1 MKRKIALLLAAVMAV
16 TAFPMTAMAASENSV
31 TRQAV
36 KAGDEVLLIEER
48 PGLPASGTDWSRIGH
63 FKIYLKESVKAGDTF
78 KVSLENAEFAFDKKI
93 TLSGNTTTTTETVRI
108 AEFLSKHDMVIGDL
122 KTTQPTITTPTSFTA
137 NEVATY
143 RTTLL
148 TNLASDTDVK
158 DVVITYKLK
167 NTTSETLNAVNNT
180 PTDGSLAVDSIK
192 SIDIVVT
199 GGSEKKYTTENS
211 IAIFNSE
218 HGANSI
224 TAPSITSATTVDNLK
239 TIANDILNE
248 VNSAITY
255 LGNEA
260 KVVIAAT
267 DADGTKIADVSK
279 VTDAAALA
287 KTVDEDTVIITI
299 TYNAF
304 KTISA
309 TEYEDSKNI
318 LLPEPS
324 ISTGTTVADV
334 IRYKKALLKELKTID
349 SKVEDVIV
357 TYNGGEDDF
366 SDPSVVVDK
375 IDALIKVSFGTTTS
389 EEKDEIT
396 AYNNDSAVGS
406 YDEDNKVYTRNASG
420 EVPYTLSIGS
430 GLTTA
435 TVRISANANSGASIY
450 IPIVVELV
458 GDKDEYRIRVSDAG
472 NTTISETSHVF
483 ASKADGKTKAYVKD
497 TVTAR
502 SQFELKRI
510 IIEEKKLASI
520 KDGSFYLKAPKG
532 YEFTSVSKIKIGI
545 EPGLSGNISASTV
558 DYDDRRDKIDHST
571 LLFNIKGINQSTDVK
586 GALYIEGVVLVA
598 EDEETIKTGD
608 VNLTIDNYGSST
620 IYTEESFKVATASDY
635 TIELKRTKDAIPTL
649 VSGRLEGNV
658 KYADNKK
665 AFAGMDDNLDDE
677 YHKAARVKVSEK
689 IPAAWWA
696 ERTTKLTLPED
707 VTILKAKF
715 DKITNLIDDSKT
727 ALQEGTTGDKDAIY
741 YNTQKKVNRVT
752 VDDNEL
758 IITNLKI
765 EKDKKAS
772 FELDLWL
779 GMAVNFEGDIDL
791 TLSGSAV
798 EKSTNEDYPKVT
810 IAKAIKPV
818 EVKVDKVSEVQVG
831 YQYFTVSDF
840 SITETAAGNLLKG
853 KEVRVSITDGIS
865 IDMEIAKGF
874 TAKVTE
880 GDLKISNVTTSSVL
894 STRPNANT
902 KTEGQ
907 ITFEIDRES
916 DEASTIS
923 FSNVQV
929 KVSRNVPYSN
939 LSASEDRG
947 IDLVVWGNAIAQN
960 YYQLAENDE
969 TKFVNQNDLFTVP
982 GVSAKYINVVTVAN
996 DASSEFKNTVKVTI
1010 GNPVIKIN
1018 DQDFTMPVAAYVS
1031 TASNSTMVPVRFV
1044 ANALGLADETVKW
1057 DDANKTV
1064 TVDAGTRIVQF
1075 QIGNTNYLVNGVS
1088 VPMVS
1093 PDGLPVAAE
1102 ITSERAFIPFRA
1114 LGEAFNV
1121 TVGWDAATSTAT
1133 YNAAE
1138 AK

>member
-1 MKRKIALLLAAVMAV
+1 MKRKLALLLAAVMAV

-36 KAGDEVLLIEER
+36 KSGDEVVLIEE
-48 PGLPASGTDWSRIGH
+48 GTDNLDGVSGDDWSRIGY
-63 FKIYLKESVKAGDTF
+63 FKIVLKETVTDGDKF
-78 KVSLENAEFAFDKKI
+78 GIRLENAEFNFQGSTVKYVEQPAEVITDANKDNFGVTSTIPAAGSGIPKATLDNALKAIEDEFDMTDARFVKVEHDA
-93 TLSGNTTTTTETVRI
+93 TLNETDPANPVYDGLTAI
-108 AEFLSKHDMVIGDL
+108 EVTYSL
-122 KTTQPTITTPTSFTA
+122 KTVVEDEGKEIKDSGAITTY
-137 NEVATY
+137 N
-143 RTTLL
+143 
-148 TNLASDTDVK
+148 TNK
-158 DVVITYKLK
+158 
-167 NTTSETLNAVNNT
+167 
-180 PTDGSLAVDSIK
+180 G
-192 SIDIVVT
+192 
-199 GGSEKKYTTENS
+199 
-211 IAIFNSE
+211 
-218 HGANSI
+218 
-224 TAPSITSATTVDNLK
+224 
-239 TIANDILNE
+239 
-248 VNSAITY
+248 
-255 LGNEA
+255 
-260 KVVIAAT
+260 
-267 DADGTKIADVSK
+267 
-279 VTDAAALA
+279 
-287 KTVDEDTVIITI
+287 
-299 TYNAF
+299 TYNPD
-304 KTISA
+304 T
-309 TEYEDSKNI
+309 
-318 LLPEPS
+318 
-324 ISTGTTVADV
+324 
-334 IRYKKALLKELKTID
+334 R
-349 SKVEDVIV
+349 
-357 TYNGGEDDF
+357 
-366 SDPSVVVDK
+366 
-375 IDALIKVSFGTTTS
+375 
-389 EEKDEIT
+389 
-396 AYNNDSAVGS
+396 
-406 YDEDNKVYTRNASG
+406 VYTRKG
-420 EVPYTLSIGS
+420 EAVAGDIIDAKYELEIGS
-430 GLTTA
+430 SLTNA
-435 TVRISANANSGASIY
+435 TVTMKETAKAGSVIL
-450 IPIVVELV
+450 IPIVVILD
-458 GDKDEYRIRVSDAG
+458 GDEDEYRIRVSDSG

-483 ASKADGKTKAYVKD
+483 ASKADGKTKTYVKD

-510 IIEEKKLASI
+510 IIEEQKLGSI
-520 KDGSFYLKAPKG
+520 KEGKFYLNAPKG
-532 YEFTSVSKIKIGI
+532 YEFTSVGNIEVGR
-545 EPGLSGNISASTV
+545 EPGLGGTIVKDSNTV
-558 DYDDRRDKIDHST
+558 KYDDRRGKVDYTT
-571 LLFNIKGINQSTDVK
+571 LLFDIRGITPSTDIK
-586 GALYIEGVVLVA
+586 GALYIDNVVLVA

-658 KYADNKK
+658 KYANDSK
-665 AFAGMDDNLDDE
+665 AFSGMTDNIDDE
-677 YHKAARVKVSEK
+677 FHKAARVKVAEK

-715 DKITNLIDDSKT
+715 DKITNLDDSKT
-727 ALQEGTTGDKDAIY
+727 ELQAGTTDKADSIY
-741 YNTQKKVNRVT
+741 YNTQKKVGKVT

-758 IITNLKI
+758 TITNLKI
-765 EKDKKAS
+765 NADKKAS

-798 EKSTNEDYPKVT
+798 EKSTDGDYPKVT

-818 EVKVDKVSEVQVG
+818 EVNVDKVSEVQVG

-894 STRPNANT
+894 STRPNATT

-923 FSNVQV
+923 FTNVQV

-939 LSASEDRG
+939 LSASDDRG
-947 IDLVVWGNAIAQN
+947 IDLVVWGNAIAAN
-960 YYQLAENDE
+960 YYQLDENDGL
-969 TKFVNQNDLFTVP
+969 VNQNDLFTVP

-996 DASSEFKNTVKVTI
+996 DASSEFKNVVQVTI

-1133 YNAAE
+1133 YNAAD
-1138 AK
+1138 KK

>member
-1 MKRKIALLLAAVMAV
+1 MKRKLALLLAAVMAV
-16 TAFPMTAMAASENSV
+16 TAFPMTALAASENSV

-36 KAGDEVLLIEER
+36 KAEDEVVLVEER
-48 PGLPASGTDWSRIGH
+48 AGLPVSGDKWSRIGH
-63 FKIYLKESVKAGDTF
+63 FKIVLKEDVRVGDMF
-78 KVSLENAEFAFDKKI
+78 KINLENAEFNFGGKI
-93 TLSGNTTTTTETVRI
+93 KGSVDTPSTETATLTR
-108 AEFLSKHDMVIGDL
+108 FLNDNDHTLVNEIPD
-122 KTTQPTITTPTSFTA
+122 TSA
-137 NEVATY
+137 KEVKASAVKVY
-143 RTTLL
+143 REGLESEI
-148 TNLASDTDVK
+148 NAVAA
-158 DVVITYKLK
+158 LK
-167 NTTSETLNAVNNT
+167 N
-180 PTDGSLAVDSIK
+180 
-192 SIDIVVT
+192 
-199 GGSEKKYTTENS
+199 
-211 IAIFNSE
+211 
-218 HGANSI
+218 
-224 TAPSITSATTVDNLK
+224 ATK
-239 TIANDILNE
+239 
-248 VNSAITY
+248 
-255 LGNEA
+255 
-260 KVVIAAT
+260 
-267 DADGTKIADVSK
+267 
-279 VTDAAALA
+279 
-287 KTVDEDTVIITI
+287 
-299 TYNAF
+299 
-304 KTISA
+304 
-309 TEYEDSKNI
+309 
-318 LLPEPS
+318 
-324 ISTGTTVADV
+324 
-334 IRYKKALLKELKTID
+334 
-349 SKVEDVIV
+349 DVIV
-357 TYNGGEDDF
+357 TYNTSKVLNRADRTPADVNEVVSTIDSTQFVVLDEVKNYTGASAITDFNSATGASVAAFAGTTGAALKAYRGTLLTAVEAAIGANGEDAAVKVFNDGVEVTDALDDVEVI
-366 SDPSVVVDK
+366 DPSEVTVAISYTAFKTIPTQAAFETEFDYEFTTVKPAPGANYTVADLKAWKTALVNELKGVNSKVNDVKITYNVGEELTSSSANTEVVQVIDTPITVVLNKSDSTSVDILAYDPDK
-375 IDALIKVSFGTTTS
+375 GEYVGSTYTRFG
-389 EEKDEIT
+389 EPV
-396 AYNNDSAVGS
+396 NNDKTSDVA
-406 YDEDNKVYTRNASG
+406 YALKVAS
-420 EVPYTLSIGS
+420 SD
-430 GLTTA
+430 TTA
-435 TVRISANANSGASIY
+435 TVEIAANAPAGSTIL
-450 IPIVVELV
+450 IPIVVILD
-458 GDKDEYRIRVSDAG
+458 GDHDEYRIGVSDSG
-472 NTTISETSHVF
+472 NTTISKTSHVF
-483 ASKADGKTKAYVKD
+483 ASKADGKTKTYVKD

-510 IIEEKKLASI
+510 IIEEQKLGSI
-520 KDGSFYLKAPKG
+520 KDATFYLKAPNG
-532 YEFTSVSKIKIGI
+532 YEFTNAKNVVVGI
-545 EPGLSGNISASTV
+545 EPGLTGNMSYTV
-558 DYDDRRDKIDHST
+558 DFDSTRNKTDYST
-571 LLFNIKGINQSTDVK
+571 LKVTVTGITPSTTIKGV
-586 GALYIEGVVLVA
+586 LYLDKVILVA
-598 EDEETIKTGD
+598 EDEENIKTGD
-608 VNLTIDNYGSST
+608 VNLKIENSSSST
-620 IYTEESFKVATASDY
+620 VFTEESFKVATASDY
-635 TIELKRTKDAIPTL
+635 TINLARTKDAIPTL
-649 VSGRLEGNV
+649 VSGRLEGSSF
-658 KYADNKK
+658 YASKSDKS
-665 AFAGMDDNLDDE
+665 FANMDDDIADD
-677 YHKAARVKVSEK
+677 YHKAARIKVSEK

-715 DKITNLIDDSKT
+715 DKITNLDETSKT
-727 ALQEGTTGDKDAIY
+727 DLQAGTAGNATY
-741 YNTQKKVNRVT
+741 YNTQKKVGKVT

-758 IITNLKI
+758 TITNLKVVT
-765 EKDKKAS
+765 DKKAS

-779 GMAVNFEGDIDL
+779 GMAANFEGDIDL

-798 EKSTNEDYPKVT
+798 EKSTNEEYPKVT
-810 IAKAIKPV
+810 IAKAIRPV

-853 KEVRVSITDGIS
+853 REVRVSITDGIS

-874 TAKVTE
+874 TAKVSE

-894 STRPNANT
+894 STRPNATT

-916 DEASTIS
+916 DEASTIA

-939 LSASEDRG
+939 LSASDDRG
-947 IDLVVWGNAIAQN
+947 IDLVVWGDAIAAN
-960 YYQLAENDE
+960 YYQLDGNDE
-969 TKFVNQNDLFTVP
+969 PINQNDLFTVP

>member
-1 MKRKIALLLAAVMAV
+1 MKRKLALLLAAVMAV
-16 TAFPMTAMAASENSV
+16 TAFPMTALAASENSV

-48 PGLPASGTDWSRIGH
+48 SGLAASGTDWSRIGH

-78 KVSLENAEFAFDKKI
+78 KLSLENAEFNFGGKLALDETATDTTEVKI
-93 TLSGNTTTTTETVRI
+93 DDFLADNGITNPNTQLSGYVFNGVSV
-108 AEFLSKHDMVIGDL
+108 F
-122 KTTQPTITTPTSFTA
+122 
-137 NEVATY
+137 NEDAVQTY
-143 RTTLL
+143 RTALVNAINNGLTPPVAVEDIVINYTLKDDTTGIVNGTTSGGTDL
-148 TNLASDTDVK
+148 VKKIDSVKIIINEGTESYTGATAITDFNSANSASLDEFDIAGTNNTVGDLQTYASDLLADVQAA
-158 DVVITYKLK
+158 V
-167 NTTSETLNAVNNT
+167 LNNGTNAAVT
-180 PTDGSLAVDSIK
+180 VM
-192 SIDIVVT
+192 
-199 GGSEKKYTTENS
+199 Y
-211 IAIFNSE
+211 
-218 HGANSI
+218 
-224 TAPSITSATTVDNLK
+224 TSATTTTPDDV
-239 TIANDILNE
+239 ANATGASLLAE
-248 VNSAITY
+248 T
-255 LGNEA
+255 
-260 KVVIAAT
+260 VVSYTVEIEY
-267 DADGTKIADVSK
+267 DALT
-279 VTDAAALA
+279 
-287 KTVDEDTVIITI
+287 
-299 TYNAF
+299 TYNSVAAYEN
-304 KTISA
+304 A
-309 TEYEDSKNI
+309 THTPINV
-318 LLPEPS
+318 PAP
-324 ISTGTTVADV
+324 TAGTTVADV
-334 IRYKKALLKELKTID
+334 KAWKANILSQLKALN
-349 SKVEDVIV
+349 SKVTDLLI
-357 TYNGGEDDF
+357 TYDGGNDDF
-366 SDPSVVVDK
+366 SDDTVPATT
-375 IDALIKVSFGTTTS
+375 IDALRKVVLSSTTS
-389 EEKDEIT
+389 GKVEINT
-396 AYNNDSAVGS
+396 YDPAAGS
-406 YDEDNKVYTRNASG
+406 YDEGSKVYTRTAAG

-510 IIEEKKLASI
+510 IIEEQKLASI
-520 KDGSFYLKAPKG
+520 KDGKFYLKAPKG
-532 YEFTSVSKIKIGI
+532 YEFTNVAKIVIGI
-545 EPGLSGNISASTV
+545 EPGLSGSISGSTV
-558 DYDDRRDKIDHST
+558 NYDDRRDKVDYTT
-571 LLFNIKGINQSTDVK
+571 LLFDIKGITPSTDIK
-586 GALYIEGVVLVA
+586 GALYIDNVVLVA

-635 TIELKRTKDAIPTL
+635 TINLARTKDAIPTL
-649 VSGRLEGNV
+649 VSGRLEGYV
-658 KYADNKK
+658 TYANANK
-665 AFAGMDDNLDDE
+665 AFSGMSDNIDDE
-677 YHKAARVKVSEK
+677 FHKAARVKLSEK

-715 DKITNLIDDSKT
+715 DKITNLDDSKT
-727 ALQEGTTGDKDAIY
+727 ELQAGTTDKADSTY
-741 YNTQKKVNRVT
+741 YNTQKKVGKVT

-758 IITNLKI
+758 TITNLKI
-765 EKDKKAS
+765 NANKKAS

-798 EKSTNEDYPKVT
+798 EKSTDNDYPKVT

-894 STRPNANT
+894 STRPNATT

-916 DEASTIS
+916 DEASTIA

>member
-1 MKRKIALLLAAVMAV
+1 MKRKLALLLAAVMAV

-48 PGLPASGTDWSRIGH
+48 SGLAASGTDWSRIGH

-78 KVSLENAEFAFDKKI
+78 KLSLENAEFNFGGKLALDE
-93 TLSGNTTTTTETVRI
+93 TATDTTEVKI
-108 AEFLSKHDMVIGDL
+108 DEFLADNGKTTANLNGYPFSVSATFDENKVESYRGTL
-122 KTTQPTITTPTSFTA
+122 KTTIGSAIVKDIEIKYTLVDDTQGTA
-137 NEVATY
+137 NDATPASGTDLVKKIDSVKIIINEGTESYTGATAIADFNADHSGAGLTPFVVNTTNTVADLKDYAADLENDVIAAVANKGDNVVVTVGY
-143 RTTLL
+143 TTGSNSGSDV
-148 TNLASDTDVK
+148 TSAPPSEDTDV
-158 DVVITYKLK
+158 ITDYTVAISYDAYTIY
-167 NTTSETLNAVNNT
+167 NSVAAYENATHTPVNVPA
-180 PTDGSLAVDSIK
+180 PTA
-192 SIDIVVT
+192 
-199 GGSEKKYTTENS
+199 
-211 IAIFNSE
+211 
-218 HGANSI
+218 
-224 TAPSITSATTVDNLK
+224 
-239 TIANDILNE
+239 
-248 VNSAITY
+248 
-255 LGNEA
+255 
-260 KVVIAAT
+260 
-267 DADGTKIADVSK
+267 
-279 VTDAAALA
+279 
-287 KTVDEDTVIITI
+287 
-299 TYNAF
+299 
-304 KTISA
+304 
-309 TEYEDSKNI
+309 
-318 LLPEPS
+318 
-324 ISTGTTVADV
+324 GTTVADV
-334 IRYKKALLKELKTID
+334 KAWKANILSQLKAID
-349 SKVEDVIV
+349 SKVTDLLI
-357 TYNGGEDDF
+357 TYDGGKNDF
-366 SDPSVVVDK
+366 SNDSTPVTTD
-375 IDALIKVSFGTTTS
+375 IDALRKVVLSSTTS
-389 EEKDEIT
+389 GKVEINT
-396 AYNNDSAVGS
+396 YDPAAGS
-406 YDEDNKVYTRNASG
+406 YDEGSKVYTRTAAG

-510 IIEEKKLASI
+510 IIEEQKLASI
-520 KDGSFYLKAPKG
+520 KDGKFYLKAPKG
-532 YEFTSVSKIKIGI
+532 YEFTNVAKIVIGI
-545 EPGLSGNISASTV
+545 EPGLSGSISGSTV
-558 DYDDRRDKIDHST
+558 NYDDRRDKVDYTT
-571 LLFNIKGINQSTDVK
+571 LLFDIKGITPSTDIK
-586 GALYIEGVVLVA
+586 GALYIDNVVLVA

-635 TIELKRTKDAIPTL
+635 TINLARTKDAIPTL
-649 VSGRLEGNV
+649 VSGRLEGYV
-658 KYADNKK
+658 TYANANK
-665 AFAGMDDNLDDE
+665 AFSGMSDNIDDE
-677 YHKAARVKVSEK
+677 FHKAARVKVSEK

-715 DKITNLIDDSKT
+715 DKITNLDDSKT
-727 ALQEGTTGDKDAIY
+727 ELQAGTTDKADSTY
-741 YNTQKKVNRVT
+741 YNTQKKVGKVT

-758 IITNLKI
+758 TITNLKI
-765 EKDKKAS
+765 NADKKAS

-798 EKSTNEDYPKVT
+798 EKSTDNDYPKVT

-894 STRPNANT
+894 STRPNATT

-916 DEASTIS
+916 DEASTIA

>member
-1 MKRKIALLLAAVMAV
+1 MKRKLALLLAAVMAV

-48 PGLPASGTDWSRIGH
+48 SGLAASGTDWSRIGH

-78 KVSLENAEFAFDKKI
+78 KLSLENAEFNFGGKLALDE
-93 TLSGNTTTTTETVRI
+93 TATDTTEVKI
-108 AEFLSKHDMVIGDL
+108 DEFLADNGKTTANLNGYSFSVSATFDENKVESYRGTL
-122 KTTQPTITTPTSFTA
+122 KTTIGSAIVKDIEIKYTLVDDTQGTA
-137 NEVATY
+137 NDATPASGTDLVKKIDSVKIIINEGTESYTGATAIADFNADHSGAGLAPFVVNTTNTVADLKDYAADLENDVIAAVANKGDNVVVTVGY
-143 RTTLL
+143 TTGSNSGSDV
-148 TNLASDTDVK
+148 TSAPPSEDTDV
-158 DVVITYKLK
+158 ITDYTVAISYDAYTIY
-167 NTTSETLNAVNNT
+167 NSVAAYENATHTPVNVPA
-180 PTDGSLAVDSIK
+180 PTA
-192 SIDIVVT
+192 
-199 GGSEKKYTTENS
+199 
-211 IAIFNSE
+211 
-218 HGANSI
+218 
-224 TAPSITSATTVDNLK
+224 
-239 TIANDILNE
+239 
-248 VNSAITY
+248 
-255 LGNEA
+255 
-260 KVVIAAT
+260 
-267 DADGTKIADVSK
+267 
-279 VTDAAALA
+279 
-287 KTVDEDTVIITI
+287 
-299 TYNAF
+299 
-304 KTISA
+304 
-309 TEYEDSKNI
+309 
-318 LLPEPS
+318 
-324 ISTGTTVADV
+324 GTTVADV
-334 IRYKKALLKELKTID
+334 KAWKANILSQLKAID
-349 SKVEDVIV
+349 SKVTDLLI
-357 TYNGGEDDF
+357 TYDGGKNDF
-366 SDPSVVVDK
+366 SNDSTPVTTD
-375 IDALIKVSFGTTTS
+375 IDALRKVVLSSTTS
-389 EEKDEIT
+389 GKVEINT
-396 AYNNDSAVGS
+396 YDPAAGS
-406 YDEDNKVYTRNASG
+406 YDEGSKVYTRTAAG